1 MNIESAKLTARRRSL
16 LFLAAE
22 DFFYFQNHRYPRAP
36 ALRWVGD
43 RYALTE
49 MERQLLNRGVF
60 GQQEAL
66 RRLGRLC
73 RGTEWCDEVLVVDGH
88 NVQITV
94 ESAILG
100 RLLLRANDGAL
111 RDLAGQS
118 ARFRLTEVSAS
129 AVDLVI
135 RLLTELRPREA
146 LFLFDAPM
154 SHSGLLA
161 AMYRERMKSLGLSG
175 ESRTVPVPEREIP
188 YGRCVVASSDR
199 AVLDR
204 ASRWLDL
211 AHASVLAAGLL
222 RLEADFS
229 TLVFTHQIDPQ
240 LPPDLASYC

>member
-1 MNIESAKLTARRRSL
+1 LTARRRSL
-16 LFLAAE
+16 LSLAAE

-36 ALRWVGD
+36 ALQWVGD

-60 GQQEAL
+60 GQREAL

-73 RGTEWCDEVLVVDGH
+73 RGTDWCDEILVVDGH

-100 RLLLRANDGAL
+100 RLLLRGNDGAL

-118 ARFRLTEVSAS
+118 ARFRLSGVSDS
-129 AVDLVI
+129 AVGLVI
-135 RLLTELRPREA
+135 GLLNELRPREA
-146 LFLFDAPM
+146 VFLFDAPM

-161 AMYRERMKSLGLSG
+161 AMYRERMKSIGLPG

-188 YGRCVVASSDR
+188 YDRCVVASSDG
-199 AVLDR
+199 AVLDM

-211 AHASVLAAGLL
+211 AQASILAAGLL

-229 TLVFTHQIDPQ
+229 SLVLAHRIDPQ
-240 LPPDLASYC
+240 LPGELDFFQNPDPE